1 MAVLLGPYGRE
12 EQQQNEPASF
22 LTHRRPEESCG
33 SARGDP
39 ALLLRDKDP
48 ARPAPEL
55 TFADRYTLE
64 WAVSASTLIS
74 KTWSSQSLGRN
85 RTMWPVDEVTR
96 HLLVRASS
104 F

>member
-1 MAVLLGPYGRE
+1 MRVG
-12 EQQQNEPASF
+12 
-22 LTHRRPEESCG
+22 TRRPG
-33 SARGDP
+33 A
-39 ALLLRDKDP
+39 AVAHKDP

-96 HLLVRASS
+96 HLVVRASS